1 MAHGA
6 CLWELGHK
14 AGAQRLEIA
23 VDTAL
28 RARIAQVHQ
37 FLPPA
42 RAVTAA
48 RLPPFPD
55 VGRKAIKRT
64 WTLAAMMCCEVKC
77 GESTGGAEF
86 EFAPQTLISED
97 RVLIVRRILLDATGE
112 AETAVVSIKSAAYK
126 LLHHDPPDLYLFNS
140 MFLI

>member
-1 MAHGA
+1 MLKRTAAFIFVLLLASQAMARGIVRGA
-6 CLWELGHK
+6 DAISRSFNHTEEAACPIQNASEGH
-14 AGAQRLEIA
+14 A
-23 VDTAL
+23 VDCCA
-28 RARIAQVHQ
+28 HEKS
-37 FLPPA
+37 P
-42 RAVTAA
+42 
-48 RLPPFPD
+48 
-55 VGRKAIKRT
+55 T

-97 RVLIVRRILLDATGE
+97 RVLIVRTILLDAMGE